1 MDNQENIQEELIAS
15 SKEAKVMLSGRVSLD
30 QKAFMDSLW
39 DKSKGET
46 FADAINKVRESYLNR
61 AVTIEGLDL
70 TADREFLNKCLSGIQ
85 TALKNINEKT
95 EQHLIEQAYSVNKR
109 IEDKDVLLAEAE
121 MNFIGIVEDYKDQIN
136 ALNADNAMYIEKI
149 KEISDNLDNLNKG
162 YLKLKT
168 ENTDKTL
175 TINSLLED
183 KRGLTAELAD
193 NRAKT
198 TELQNKINDLHQVEV
213 DNTSLKEEKEKLK
226 EEIRDNKSEISIIN
240 TKLESNVNERNKLE
254 KELLDTKE
262 LLNITNEK
270 LGEAI
275 SELAILSNTIEN
287 LKGANAKLSLDNSS
301 YIEALNNIKEERSN
315 KELEYKK
322 SIIDLE
328 RDLEVK
334 FNKKLEE
341 ALDGI
346 KVKHESELNDLKEK
360 LFIAEMELKK
370 FNNNKTE
377 EINYERN
384 NN

>member
-1 MDNQENIQEELIAS
+1 MSDNNNISE
-15 SKEAKVMLSGRVSLD
+15 KVMLSGRVEAAD
-30 QKAFMDSLW
+30 KEFMDSIW

-46 FADAINKVRESYLNR
+46 FADAIKKLRESYTNR
-61 AVTIEGLDL
+61 AVKIEGLDL

-149 KEISDNLDNLNKG
+149 KEISDNLDNLNKD

-226 EEIRDNKSEISIIN
+226 EEIRDNKSEMSIIN